1 MHSFLLCLCL
11 YSHTHTHMLMLAAY
25 SLSALNGIVAAV
37 KPRVA
42 ANIYGYKKV
51 QLNYD
56 QLNTLRGFGY
66 ENLAMSVFLLCLLNR
81 VESHKSLGF
90 ASLVVVAHCAHHSL
104 LGTTSSSLGVLGSL
118 LKFIWMVFHASCAA
132 TFISTEV
139 GYLMVSSQK
148 L

>member
-1 MHSFLLCLCL
+1 
-11 YSHTHTHMLMLAAY
+11 MLMLAAY

-51 QLNYD
+51 QLNCD

-118 LKFIWMVFHASCAA
+118 LKFILDGIPRLLCCHF
-132 TFISTEV
+132 
-139 GYLMVSSQK
+139 YLHRSRVLNGFVAETVTALKITSVLSVN
-148 L
+148 